1 MRKLYKWVINII
13 VIAIISVLIS
23 LSGLKITVNE
33 AVMMTLY
40 TVSGIMFSIGLGL
53 IVSFNLTEVKN
64 PIYLSK
70 IRKNIKRVRDAFIC
84 YFICLTILFVIIQCL
99 DDLKFSFLF
108 FNFRVFVAITLLH
121 SIIYYIHNFLLIQE
135 LNDDIL
141 DKINETK

>member
-1 MRKLYKWVINII
+1 MYKWVINII

-99 DDLKFSFLF
+99 DDLRFSFLF

>member
-1 MRKLYKWVINII
+1 MYKWVINII

-70 IRKNIKRVRDAFIC
+70 IRKNIKRVRDSFIC

-99 DDLKFSFLF
+99 DDLRFSFLF

>member
-1 MRKLYKWVINII
+1 MYKWVINII

-70 IRKNIKRVRDAFIC
+70 IRKNIKRVRDSFIC

-99 DDLKFSFLF
+99 DDLRFSFLF

-141 DKINETK
+141 DKINKTK

>member
-1 MRKLYKWVINII
+1 MRKMYKWVINII

-70 IRKNIKRVRDAFIC
+70 IRKNIKRVRDSFIC

-99 DDLKFSFLF
+99 DDLRFSFLF

-141 DKINETK
+141 DKINKTK

>member
-1 MRKLYKWVINII
+1 MRKMYKWVINII

-99 DDLKFSFLF
+99 DDLRFSFLF